1 MVLLDIDVDMND
13 VEEYLNV
20 ENAAVRNAV
29 RVALRHLRRGQR
41 GPRHCHGEECALAPF
56 SDVLFVEKERGWKF
70 FLRHPHQANQNDVQ
84 FIIGLILRN
93 GGNRNELL

>member
-41 GPRHCHGEECALAPF
+41 GPRHCHGEECALAPRGPLY
-56 SDVLFVEKERGWKF
+56 SDVLFVEKERMEI
-70 FLRHPHQANQNDVQ
+70 FLANQP
-84 FIIGLILRN
+84 LAPW
-93 GGNRNELL
+93 

>member
-1 MVLLDIDVDMND
+1 VVLLDIDVDMND

-56 SDVLFVEKERGWKF
+56 SDLLVCGKGKGMEIFLATPSSSQSERCAVHHW
-70 FLRHPHQANQNDVQ
+70 PHIAE
-84 FIIGLILRN
+84 RW
-93 GGNRNELL
+93 